1 MLGSPSVPPLLQYT
15 GRISAGENEMQYL
28 PMAAKR
34 DMPLLIIIS
43 VLHGRPNR
51 AMSTT
56 RANNR
61 QHMTSYARDQWLYL
75 GWFPRD

>member
-34 DMPLLIIIS
+34 YAIIDN
-43 VLHGRPNR
+43 HFGP
-51 AMSTT
+51 A
-56 RANNR
+56 
-61 QHMTSYARDQWLYL
+61 W
-75 GWFPRD
+75 